1 MSWVLILETIN
12 EAMPSKS
19 LISFER
25 ETNEFDIEAKKKKKI
40 LLQYFCCHLSDVRMD
55 ATPFNVIIKAHSLW

>member
-25 ETNEFDIEAKKKKKI
+25 ETNEFDIEAKKKKNSAAI
-40 LLQYFCCHLSDVRMD
+40 FLL
-55 ATPFNVIIKAHSLW
+55 SLI